1 MTDVDVDRQLEI
13 GVSLEPNATSGIQHV
28 YKYTNIYISYMLH
41 YWVIKPIWLKTCFCK
56 FWTLSAHD

>member
-28 YKYTNIYISYMLH
+28 YKYTNIYIYIYH
-41 YWVIKPIWLKTCFCK
+41 TCFIIG
-56 FWTLSAHD
+56 LSNLFG